1 MKNGMQSTKKTFR
14 TKKKATN
21 RILKTKSHKVR
32 IIFLFKKK
40 MVLLMII

>member
-1 MKNGMQSTKKTFR
+1 MQSTKKTFR

-32 IIFLFKKK
+32 IIFLFKEK
-40 MVLLMII
+40 MVLLIII